1 MSVARAVQ
9 RRKVQVKDGD
19 AMSSKH
25 HVEIQPAWALFSIFQ
40 TWITHEEVE
49 RQAVNTTK
57 QEPERSDACSSNG
70 AERGKCE
77 WKMVLRAIK
86 EVALKSHCC
95 IGIDQHWLVNHISS
109 CWWWGEECRTLN
121 GVMIWCVV
129 VEMVVFEKSTCRL
142 VHWDLRK
149 NVQIYPRKI
158 FGCELVS
165 IASWL
170 NDESY
175 ISRKRKK
182 RRFGFCIDEV
192 GVMWNDRVRSDW
204 KYNQV

>member
-95 IGIDQHWLVNHISS
+95 IGIYDQPRLNCISL

-121 GVMIWCVV
+121 GVMIWRVV
-129 VEMVVFEKSTCRL
+129 VEMGVFEKSTCRL
-142 VHWDLRK
+142 VTETWEKMYRFILGRYLDVNCSRLRHGWMM
-149 NVQIYPRKI
+149 NR
-158 FGCELVS
+158 
-165 IASWL
+165 
-170 NDESY
+170 
-175 ISRKRKK
+175 ISVERG
-182 RRFGFCIDEV
+182 RRGGLDSV
-192 GVMWNDRVRSDW
+192 
-204 KYNQV
+204 